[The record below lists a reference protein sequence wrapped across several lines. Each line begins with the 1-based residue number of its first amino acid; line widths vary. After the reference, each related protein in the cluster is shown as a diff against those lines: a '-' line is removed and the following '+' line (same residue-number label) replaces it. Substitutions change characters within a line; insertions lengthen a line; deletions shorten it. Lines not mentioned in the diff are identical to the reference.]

1 MKDFYSIDM
10 RKIVKQFGT
19 VIANDSVDFRA
30 KPGEIH
36 ALLGE
41 NGAGKSTIMC
51 MLSGVYR
58 PTSGDIYIQGRESE
72 NPIPQGCNEVRHRY
86 GFSKFPARTDTDCR

>member
-19 VIANDSVDFRA
+19 VIANDSYDDTNVVKMR
-30 KPGEIH
+30 
-36 ALLGE
+36 ALLRE

-58 PTSGDIYIQGRESE
+58 PTSGDMCIKGE
-72 NPIPQGCNEVRHRY
+72 NRKIRSPEDPE
-86 GFSKFPARTDTDCR
+86 

>member
-30 KPGEIH
+30 KSGEIH

-41 NGAGKSTIMC
+41 NGAGKSTIIVYALWC
-51 MLSGVYR
+51 LSAYKR
-58 PTSGDIYIQGRESE
+58 RYLYQGRESE
-72 NPIPQGCNEVRHRY
+72 NPI
-86 GFSKFPARTDTDCR
+86 S